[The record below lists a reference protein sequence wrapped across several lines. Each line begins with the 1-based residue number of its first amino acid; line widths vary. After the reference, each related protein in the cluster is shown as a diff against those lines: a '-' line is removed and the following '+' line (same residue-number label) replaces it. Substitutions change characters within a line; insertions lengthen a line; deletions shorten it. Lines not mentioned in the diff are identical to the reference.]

1 MSDELTKEKHSKRI
15 QQEQNAIKKQVKI
28 AKQHGYPEKYTEQTH
43 RFAKH
48 HALNCGNPQCPMC
61 ANPRHMW
68 GDKTKQELS
77 FEQTE
82 KWSEE

>member
-1 MSDELTKEKHSKRI
+1 MSDDITREKHSRRL
-15 QQEQNAIKKQVKI
+15 QQERNAIKKQVKI

-48 HALNCGNPQCPMC
+48 HALNCGDPRCSMC

-68 GDKTKQELS
+68 GDKTIQELS
-77 FEQTE
+77 FEQT
-82 KWSEE
+82 KNWSEE